1 MAYDFQ
7 FGGVDITTVR
17 NYFGRQRQSFEQELE
32 IHDQDLQN
40 VGGATQKPFN
50 GIFIRAPGIAS
61 IDQPE
66 KVTVWQRVQQNAS
79 EFEVDKF

>member
-1 MAYDFQ
+1 M
-7 FGGVDITTVR
+7 DITTVR

-40 VGGATQKPFN
+40 AEGATQKPFN

-66 KVTVWQRVQQNAS
+66 KVTVWQRVQHAMLNFDLTS
-79 EFEVDKF
+79 